1 MHTRNKNPDG
11 TFSYTLKAGF
21 REVETISGYQT
32 AQQADRAA
40 EVAERC
46 LMSCGYSPE
55 LYRELYTF
63 DRMTE
68 LSDDELRA
76 ELKGKSHA

>member
-11 TFSYTLKAGF
+11 TFSYTLVAGF

-32 AQQADRAA
+32 AQEADRAA

-55 LYRELYTF
+55 LYKEMYTF
-63 DRMTE
+63 DRMAE
-68 LSDDELRA
+68 LSDEELLA
-76 ELKGKSHA
+76 ELYKVE

>member
-11 TFSYTLKAGF
+11 TFSYTLVAGSH
-21 REVETISGYQT
+21 EVETISGYQT
-32 AQQADRAA
+32 AQEADRAA

-55 LYRELYTF
+55 LYREMYTF
-63 DRMTE
+63 DRMTV
-68 LSDDELRA
+68 LSDDELLDA
-76 ELKGKSHA
+76 LKGNHHA